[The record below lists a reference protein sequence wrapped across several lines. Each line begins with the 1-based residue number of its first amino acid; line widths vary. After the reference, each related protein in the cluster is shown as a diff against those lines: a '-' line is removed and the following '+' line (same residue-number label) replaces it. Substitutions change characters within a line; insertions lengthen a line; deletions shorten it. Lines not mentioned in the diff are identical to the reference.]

1 VDAVY
6 AAWQGDSLERTRS
19 WMEKMKLRL
28 VGVAV
33 LLVLVGI
40 VVWSRRR
47 TVKSLP

>member
-1 VDAVY
+1 LDAVY

-28 VGVAV
+28 IGTAA

-40 VVWSRRR
+40 VAWGRRR